1 MLGFCDG
8 QKKARGGE
16 GGGRRG
22 DREKKGEKQS
32 GSDLKLYGHVFVL
45 VDIDVPLLNDVCLEG
60 KRPSDAV
67 KFLYEASKED

>member
-1 MLGFCDG
+1 MD
-8 QKKARGGE
+8 KKRQE
-16 GGGRRG
+16 GRKERRG